1 MKRHL
6 SLSMAILMLVVV
18 WATTAQSQAA
28 GPQLMRAHI
37 PFAFHVG
44 SRELPAGDYR
54 ITVLNPNS
62 DQKVLQIRS
71 ADGRVSAIVNTL
83 GAKAKSSGKSKLAF
97 RRYGET
103 YFFAQAQ
110 VAGESTALAALKS
123 RAERVEER
131 TLASNVSKTTITI
144 VAE

>member
-6 SLSMAILMLVVV
+6 SLAIAILMLVAV

-71 ADGRVSAIVNTL
+71 TDGRVSAIVNTL
-83 GAKAKSSGKSKLAF
+83 GAKAKSAEKSKLLF
-97 RRYGET
+97 RRYGDT

-110 VAGESTALAALKS
+110 VAGESIALAALKS
-123 RAERVEER
+123 SAERTEAR
-131 TLASNVSKTTITI
+131 TLASNVIKTTITI